1 MFDLDANMNAI
12 HASLSTDDLLKGII
26 EKNRGMRLPGAWDPF
41 EVAVRAIVGQQVSVK
56 GARTILG
63 RIVEKTGTV
72 AGKLAVQGL
81 NLYFPDAGEVASI
94 NLNGL
99 GMPLKR
105 SDTLQRVA
113 RAVDSGQVRLEAG
126 RQADEFIDEISQIKG
141 IGPWTANYI
150 AMRAFGDPDAFIAQD
165 LGIIKALTPKGGA
178 RLTATQVE
186 KKAES
191 WRPWRAYA
199 AVYLW
204 V

>member
-1 MFDLDANMNAI
+1 
-12 HASLSTDDLLKGII
+12 
-26 EKNRGMRLPGAWDPF
+26 
-41 EVAVRAIVGQQVSVK
+41 VGQQVSVK

-63 RIVEKTGTV
+63 RIVEKAGIV
-72 AGKLAVQGL
+72 AGKLAVQDL
-81 NLYFPDAGEVASI
+81 NLYFPDAGEVAGI

-99 GMPLKR
+99 GMPQKR
-105 SDTLQRVA
+105 CDTLQRVA
-113 RAVDSGQVRLEAG
+113 GAVDSGQVRLEAG
-126 RQADEFIDEISQIKG
+126 GQADKFINEISQIKG

-150 AMRAFGDPDAFIAQD
+150 AMRAFGEPDAFIAQD

-178 RLTATQVE
+178 RLTVAQVE

-204 V
+204 HTL